1 MELQIDEER
10 FERTFEEYSE
20 IGATANGGLH
30 RLALTDADREA
41 RDRLVSD
48 LEALDLEVS
57 VDEVGNVFGRREGA
71 ADLAPVFI
79 GSHLDSQPYG
89 GRFDGQLGVLTA
101 LETVRTFEDH
111 DVSTDRPIVVVDWT
125 NEEGARFAPALM
137 GSSAFT
143 GRATVE
149 ETLSTTDE
157 YEGEVTVREEL
168 ERIGY
173 DGDRPCEPGDV
184 HSYLE
189 LHVECGPELETNGN
203 RIGIIDA
210 IYASTWLEVTV
221 YGESKHA
228 GPTPMDERRDAFA
241 AANEAIGDILSIPDD
256 LDDESVVTVGELHVT
271 PNKRNIIP
279 GEVTFSIDFRSASD
293 EAVAEAKRATERALE
308 SSAKTHGTG
317 YEIDEIMAKSRTD
330 FSSDVTDAVEAA
342 ATTFE
347 YPCQY
352 IESVAGHDA
361 MPMAEIAN
369 AGMVMVPSVGGECHT
384 ESEFT
389 RMEDCLA
396 GANVFANATYTL
408 ATDL

>member
-1 MELQIDEER
+1 MDFQIEEER
-10 FERTFEEYSE
+10 FEETFEEYSE
-20 IGATANGGLH
+20 IGGTPNGGLH
-30 RLALTDADREA
+30 RLALTDADRVI
-41 RDRLVSD
+41 RDRFVSD
-48 LEALDLEVS
+48 LEALGLDVS
-57 VDEVGNVFGRREGA
+57 VDEVGNVFGRREGT
-71 ADLAPVFI
+71 ADLAPVFV

-101 LETVRTFEDH
+101 LETVRTLEEH
-111 DVSTDRPIVVVDWT
+111 DVSTDRPIVVVNWT

-149 ETLSTTDE
+149 ETLSTPDE
-157 YEGEVTVREEL
+157 YEGEVTLGEEL

-173 DGDRPCEPGDV
+173 DGDRPCKPGDV

-189 LHVECGPELETNGN
+189 LHVECGPELEENEN
-203 RIGIIDA
+203 RIGIVDA

-221 YGESKHA
+221 RGESKHA
-228 GPTPMDERRDAFA
+228 GPTPMADRRDAFA
-241 AANEAIGDILSIPDD
+241 AASVAVQGIVSIPTRIDN
-256 LDDESVVTVGELHVT
+256 ESVVTVGEVHVS

-279 GEVTFSIDFRSASD
+279 DEVTFSVDFRSASD
-293 EAVAEAKRATERALE
+293 EVVEEAKTEVERALKAA
-308 SSAKTHGTG
+308 SRDHGTS
-317 YEIDEIMAKSRTD
+317 YEIEEIMAKDRTE
-330 FSSDVTDAVEAA
+330 FASTVTDAVEAA
-342 ATTFE
+342 TSSFE
-347 YPCQY
+347 YPYQY

-361 MPMAEIAN
+361 MPMNDIAK

-396 GANVFANATYTL
+396 GANVLANATYTL
-408 ATDL
+408 ATES